1 MYNTMRQIGKVLV
14 KAIRAQSGAGDT
26 AQKEAAKQI
35 AAIRLA
41 SEYTWKQKPHGT
53 VMCRSPPPTSPPLP
67 PPSPLCAAVAT
78 VRLHLPLPPC
88 LLLCLLCAVLSHA

>member
-1 MYNTMRQIGKVLV
+1 MDRLWSRHLKRMYNTMRQIGKVLV

-53 VMCRSPPPTSPPLP
+53 VMCRPGSGGSGGI
-67 PPSPLCAAVAT
+67 
-78 VRLHLPLPPC
+78 
-88 LLLCLLCAVLSHA
+88 